1 MESLSKHKLRI
12 IADMSDIKL
21 EKSLKKDELF
31 NILDEYYD
39 EVYDESLF
47 KSKNLDITSILP
59 KKGYK
64 KIKEYLKY
72 VEEKKNQYL

>member
-47 KSKNLDITSILP
+47 K
-59 KKGYK
+59 
-64 KIKEYLKY
+64 
-72 VEEKKNQYL
+72 